1 MAEKKFSD
9 EQLSAI
15 NTRDRTLLVSAAAG
29 SGKTTTLTE
38 RIIRSLLDT
47 DSPESI
53 SDMLIVTFTNAA
65 VADMREKIGG
75 ALRDAVLKN
84 PDNKRLEREMFMLPS
99 ARICTIDSFC
109 NEVLR
114 KNAERVGVTP
124 GYRIA
129 ESAEATLLSTA
140 ILDSL
145 ISSVYEGDMPEIAS
159 PIEFEELCDCLTD
172 SKNTGKLAEIFREL
186 YEKSTSALDGVK
198 MFARLLDIYEKE
210 ADLPP
215 EQSFFGGEIMKHLHT
230 TLAHCTRVI
239 RELMDTYACPED
251 IPTLESDLEA
261 LAFIDSATDYK
272 SARERLASITYK
284 PVARV
289 KEKSEDTVF
298 ARAERDRVKKT
309 ISTLETRF
317 FSYTEEQWQV
327 LYKELYRVL
336 SILRRFLEKFDEL
349 YTAEKIKR
357 GMLEYSDIERLAYAC
372 LYNEDGSITDIAKGY
387 ADSFTSIYI
396 DEYQDINELQN
407 AIFAAISRKN
417 NRFMVGDIKQSIY
430 SFRSARP
437 EIFAKM
443 KESFP
448 PLDAAG
454 DSDSAS
460 IFMSANYRCDE
471 GIVNFVNAVFDTA
484 FTVSAKS
491 IGYVDGDRL
500 KYAKVYTDVEKP
512 PVTKAKIT
520 VFESQKKDLEDTED
534 EDFADTGDS
543 LLEAEWTAKKIRE
556 ILDSGVLANGERV
569 RPSDIAILLRK
580 RSAIPDY
587 SSELLRLGIPS
598 VSKDQKDF
606 FLNAEVLLA
615 LCLLNAIDN
624 PSRDI
629 YLAGLMCSPLY
640 GFTPDDLVKIR
651 RTGTGGR
658 LFADVTEYR
667 EKHPEDEKLCRFL
680 DELLRYRTLC
690 EGMSA
695 DALLSRLYRET
706 GLLALAS
713 KHGGKE
719 NLMLLYNYAR
729 KFEGSSYKG
738 LYSFIN
744 YINNVIDEK
753 AEFDSGRDAVTDEDA
768 VRIVTV
774 HSSKGLEYPIVF
786 LSETGKKFTNLDKR
800 SRFAYSE
807 DYGLSVFLR
816 APKGLA
822 LVRNPVQHIIHENM
836 DRKFIEEELRV
847 LYVALTRAR
856 EQLFITGSADSDVES
871 YMKKIK
877 LMRSVRSPYQQKN
890 SGSFL
895 ALILSS
901 IQNGDA
907 EITEALASGE
917 VETGDG
923 SSTAIPVTTEIAG
936 ENATPC
942 DLIDVLLERFRYEYP
957 HTAHTTLPEK
967 LSVSHLYPAV
977 LDGSDDGEDA
987 PGIQSVNI
995 RDTRSIIP
1003 EFYGGKRD
1011 NESALRGIATHTVLQ
1026 FCDLENLERC
1036 GTDAELTRLVDGG
1049 FITASDLERV
1059 RRGEIE
1065 KFRQSTLLTDMKN
1078 AERVHREFRF
1088 NCRIPASNF
1097 TLDEKR
1103 AEALSDTEILVQGVI
1118 DCMLE
1123 DSDGSIR
1130 LVDYKTDRLT
1140 KEELENPELA
1150 YDTLYKKHSLQLH
1163 YYSLAI
1169 EKIFGRAPISVG
1181 VYSLPLGKFI
1191 EFKEI

>member
-47 DSPESI
+47 DAPESI

-84 PDNKRLEREMFMLPS
+84 PDNKRLERELFMLPS

-140 ILDSL
+140 VLDSL

-172 SKNTGKLAEIFREL
+172 SKNTGKLSEIFREL

-198 MFARLLDIYEKE
+198 MFARLLDIYESE
-210 ADLPP
+210 RDLPP
-215 EQSFFGGEIMKHLHT
+215 EKSFFGGEIMNHFHA
-230 TLAHCTRVI
+230 TLSHCISVLG
-239 RELMDTYACPED
+239 ELKEAYACPED
-251 IPTLESDLEA
+251 IPTFESDIEM
-261 LAFIDSATDYK
+261 LAYVNSADDYK
-272 SARERLASITYK
+272 SARERLSAITYAS
-284 PVARV
+284 VARV
-289 KEKSEDTVF
+289 KDKSEDTLF
-298 ARAERDRVKKT
+298 ARGERDRVKKT
-309 ISTLETRF
+309 ISTLEKRF
-317 FSYTEEQWQV
+317 FSYTDEQWKE
-327 LYKELYRVL
+327 LYKELFRVL
-336 SILRRFLEKFDEL
+336 SVLRRFLEKFDEH

-357 GMLEYSDIERLAYAC
+357 GMLEYSDIERLAYSC
-372 LYNEDGSITDIAKGY
+372 LYDENGNITDIAKGY

-396 DEYQDINELQN
+396 DEYQDVNELQN
-407 AIFAAISRKN
+407 AIFAAISKKN

-437 EIFAKM
+437 EIFARM

-448 PLDAAG
+448 PLEAAG
-454 DSDSAS
+454 NSDSAS

-500 KYAKVYTDVEKP
+500 KYAKVYTDTEKP

-520 VFESQKKDLEDTED
+520 VFETKKSATDDATEEDII
-534 EDFADTGDS
+534 DTTDS
-543 LLEAEWTAKKIRE
+543 LAEAEWTAKKIRE
-556 ILDSGVLANGERV
+556 LLDGATLANGERV

-587 SSELLRLGIPS
+587 SGELLKLGIPS
-598 VSKDQKDF
+598 VSKDSKDF

-651 RTGTGGR
+651 RTGSGGH
-658 LFADVTEYR
+658 LFSDVTEYA
-667 EKHPEDEKLCRFL
+667 EKHPEDEKLVRFL
-680 DELLRYRTLC
+680 ADLLRYRTLC

-753 AEFDSGRDAVTDEDA
+753 AEFDSGRDAVTEENA

-786 LSETGKKFTNLDKR
+786 LAETGKKFTNLDKR

-807 DYGLSVFLR
+807 DYGLSVYLR

-856 EQLFITGSADSDVES
+856 EQLFISGCADSDVES
-871 YMKKIK
+871 YMKKIS
-877 LMRSVRSPYQQKN
+877 LMRTVRSPYQQRN

-907 EITEALASGE
+907 EITEASENTADEKKSGDN
-917 VETGDG
+917 TNL
-923 SSTAIPVTTEIAG
+923 SATTDAKG
-936 ENATPC
+936 ENTTPC

-957 HTAHTTLPEK
+957 HAAHTTLPEK
-967 LSVSHLYPAV
+967 LSVSHLYPTV
-977 LDGSDDGEDA
+977 LDGSDAGEDA
-987 PGIQSVNI
+987 PGIQPTAI

-1026 FCDLENLERC
+1026 FCDLENLEKC
-1036 GTDAELTRLVDGG
+1036 GTDAELTRLVEGG
-1049 FITASDLERV
+1049 FITAADLERV

-1065 KFRQSTLLTDMKN
+1065 SFRQSSLFADMKR
-1078 AERVHREFRF
+1078 AERLHREFRF

-1097 TLDEKR
+1097 TRDEMR
-1103 AEALSDTEILVQGVI
+1103 AESLSDTEILVQGVI
-1118 DCMLE
+1118 DCMIE
-1123 DSDGSIR
+1123 DADGNIR

-1140 KEELENPELA
+1140 KEELENPDLA
-1150 YDTLYKKHSLQLH
+1150 YEALYRKHSLQLH

-1169 EKIFGRAPISVG
+1169 EKIFCRAPISVG
-1181 VYSLPLGKFI
+1181 VYSLPLGKFL
-1191 EFKEI
+1191 EFKKN